1 MVDGALGRRT
11 RSTRCSTA
19 WSPTARAD
27 LNVEFF
33 SAIPLLTITGS
44 FGVSVGEALDIREA
58 VTSDGLGIEAFAA
71 HRAADRAR
79 PDATSRAT
87 T

>member
-1 MVDGALGRRT
+1 MVGAIDALLDRMAPNG
-11 RSTRCSTA
+11 A
-19 WSPTARAD
+19 AD

-44 FGVSVGEALDIREA
+44 FGVSVGDALDIRQA
-58 VTSDGLGIEAFAA
+58 VTSDGLGIEAFA
-71 HRAADRAR
+71 RIVPPIVQAR
-79 PDATSRAT
+79 SRRSRAT